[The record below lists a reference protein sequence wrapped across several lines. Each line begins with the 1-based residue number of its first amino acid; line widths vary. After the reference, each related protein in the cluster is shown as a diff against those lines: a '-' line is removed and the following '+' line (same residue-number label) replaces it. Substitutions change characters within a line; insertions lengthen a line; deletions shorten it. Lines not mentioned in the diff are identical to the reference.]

1 MRLYI
6 ALLFFLIF
14 AKCKCQSTTHE
25 PITSLLKATKSNEN
39 IHIPTSESGS
49 IVTTSE
55 RISTS
60 QSSDFISGEEEQT
73 MTIMIEEETIETTVK
88 GTTSS
93 QLTDIS
99 AISKTISRSSTIAPT
114 TTECHRPLKETSTTL
129 SDEDGYTTISE
140 SPLTVHSTEFTTS
153 EDVNDEYTLELEDN
167 ILAQST
173 LPTHMNI
180 ESSNSYPESDALLIT
195 TLFSKIN
202 WLIMEVQQISNKMDD
217 FQMRLSAQET
227 ATDEI
232 QKNQH
237 TITKQMLDILKMQN
251 TTENRL
257 REMENR
263 LTKSLEN
270 IHKSCKKTLHTTAP
284 GNGNCYNSPMKP
296 LKENHNWLVILRRQD
311 GSENFYRDWN
321 DYRKGFGYENG
332 EFFIGLEKLHAITT
346 YGDKQQLLIV
356 LEDFE
361 NHTRYALYDEF
372 LVGNE
377 DQRYILKK
385 LGKYSGNA
393 GDALRMHVNA
403 MFSTWDRDNDIW
415 PQNCAE
421 LFKGAWWFVR
431 CFNSHLNGPYLR
443 PISPIVRVNE
453 RGIIWKSFHGPGYS
467 LKFVE
472 MMIRPKTMP

>member
-180 ESSNSYPESDALLIT
+180 EALQSSNSYPESDALLIT

-217 FQMRLSAQET
+217 FQMRYKEQEH
-227 ATDEI
+227 
-232 QKNQH
+232 QH
-237 TITKQMLDILKMQN
+237 HL
-251 TTENRL
+251 
-257 REMENR
+257 
-263 LTKSLEN
+263 SLEN